1 MTNLETFEQV
11 AERRR
16 GQFLWMAQRMT
27 NNREEAEEIVQDA
40 LLKEFRSIPQFRCES
55 KMDTWLCVIVRNTG
69 LEWLGDYS
77 TTTRFEWGEG

>member
-27 NNREEAEEIVQDA
+27 NNREEAEERV
-40 LLKEFRSIPQFRCES
+40 
-55 KMDTWLCVIVRNTG
+55 
-69 LEWLGDYS
+69 
-77 TTTRFEWGEG
+77 